1 MDTLRYYLGY
11 LPARTQPTKVETDEI
26 YPLHFNDD
34 TKTLRELTL
43 SWTARIDDVLDA
55 DHLHRSLARL
65 LEMGDWRKL
74 GGLLRLRA
82 SLPDGMLEIHVPN
95 EFTPERPAVRY
106 TREVFDVSINE
117 HPLARRL
124 PKSTRTASI
133 QPGPFNFHPFSA
145 RKDAPSTLQDLLFS
159 DEPQMSL
166 HITSFTDA
174 TLVAILWPHTMTGAL
189 GLKDLVV
196 AWCKVLAGLESEVPC
211 LAGASRDVLD
221 GVDTDNDETQE
232 PLLLEPKELK
242 GFKLLG
248 FGLRFM
254 WDIFWNP
261 KVESCMLCLP
271 CTFIEKLRQRAAAD
285 LKTAGYSSDLPFLS
299 DGDILTAWM
308 ALFIVRARGGHRPA
322 TILSAVDVRDRLRAQ
337 WVPGAAYVQNLA
349 LSSATLMSAVDLAQ
363 ASLRKLAHTI
373 RQDLV
378 RQGTDLQLRA
388 MIRRLRAGGR
398 PGETPVYGDPGSLLV
413 VSTNWAKAKFF
424 ENTDFEPAVIK
435 SGSKDEAVLPGKAAC
450 MHMQTM
456 TESPWARN
464 VFNILGKDVQGTHWV
479 TTTLFS

>member
-1 MDTLRYYLGY
+1 MDTVRYFLGY
-11 LPARTQPTKVETDEI
+11 PPARTQPVKVETDDI

-55 DHLHRSLARL
+55 DQLHHALARL
-65 LEMGDWRKL
+65 LDMGDWRKL
-74 GGLLRLRA
+74 GGRLRLR
-82 SLPDGMLEIHVPN
+82 SDGMLEIHVPK
-95 EFTPERPAVRY
+95 EFTPERPAR
-106 TREVFDVSINE
+106 SGGC
-117 HPLARRL
+117 PLNPAR
-124 PKSTRTASI
+124 SAI
-133 QPGPFNFHPFSA
+133 QRRA
-145 RKDAPSTLQDLLFS
+145 
-159 DEPQMSL
+159 EMSL

-196 AWCKVLAGLESEVPC
+196 AWCKVLAGRESEVPC

-221 GVDTDNDETQE
+221 GVGTDNDGTQE
-232 PLLLEPKELK
+232 PLLLESKELK

-254 WDIFWNP
+254 WDVFWRP

-271 CTFIEKLRQRAAAD
+271 SAFIEKLRQRASAD
-285 LKTAGYSSDLPFLS
+285 LKTAGHGGDLPFLS

-308 ALFIVRARGGHRPA
+308 ALFVVRARGGHRQA

-349 LSSATLMSAVDLAQ
+349 LSSVTLMSTVDLAQ
-363 ASLRKLAHTI
+363 ASLGKLAHTI
-373 RQDLV
+373 RQDLL
-378 RQGTDLQLRA
+378 GADL
-388 MIRRLRAGGR
+388 
-398 PGETPVYGDPGSLLV
+398 GEAPVYGEPGSLLV

-424 ENTDFEPAVIK
+424 ENTDFGPAVIK
-435 SGSKDEAVLPGKAAC
+435 SGSKDKAVLPGKVAY
-450 MHMQTM
+450 
-456 TESPWARN
+456 
-464 VFNILGKDVQGTHWV
+464 KDVQGTYWV
-479 TTTLFS
+479 TATLFPNDWAKLEAEIRTI